1 MIEALMAILDPD
13 QSTDLPTKVLLVDD
27 EKEFIDTLAE
37 RLDTRGISAKVV
49 YSGEE
54 ALPVIK
60 SDPPEVVLLD
70 LKMPGM
76 DGMDVLRKIK
86 HEHPITEVII
96 YTGHGGDVE
105 KELSRELGV
114 FAYLQK
120 PVDIGVLT
128 DTMKAAYKKM
138 KRVSEI

>member
-1 MIEALMAILDPD
+1 MAILDSD
-13 QSTDLPTKVLLVDD
+13 QRTDLPAKVLLVDD

-37 RLDTRGISAKVV
+37 RLNTRGIDAKVV

-60 SDPPEVVLLD
+60 KEPPEVVLLD

-76 DGMDVLRKIK
+76 DGLDVLRKIK
-86 HEHPITEVII
+86 HEHPKTEVII
-96 YTGHGGDVE
+96 YTGHGGDME
-105 KELSRELGV
+105 KALSKELGV

-120 PVDIGVLT
+120 PVDIGVLI
-128 DTMKAAYKKM
+128 DAMKAAYKKM
-138 KRVSEI
+138 NKR

>member
-1 MIEALMAILDPD
+1 MANLDFDHSADFP
-13 QSTDLPTKVLLVDD
+13 SKVLLVDD

-37 RLDTRGISAKVV
+37 RLDTRGIRSKVV

-60 SDPPEVVLLD
+60 EDPPEVVLLD

-76 DGMDVLRKIK
+76 DGMEVLRKIK
-86 HEHPITEVII
+86 HEHPMTEVII

-120 PVDIGVLT
+120 PVDIGVLI
-128 DTMKAAYKKM
+128 DTMKAAYQKM

>member
-1 MIEALMAILDPD
+1 MKIL
-13 QSTDLPTKVLLVDD
+13 VVDD
-27 EKEFIDTLAE
+27 EALARE
-37 RLDTRGISAKVV
+37 RLLRLLGKLQPEAQCLQAD
-49 YSGEE
+49 SGEE
-54 ALPVIK
+54 ALALVEQCAP
-60 SDPPEVVLLD
+60 DLLLLD
-70 LKMPGM
+70 IRMPGM

-120 PVDIGVLT
+120 PVDIGVLI

>member
-1 MIEALMAILDPD
+1 MANLDSD
-13 QSTDLPTKVLLVDD
+13 HSTDLPNKVLLVDD

-60 SDPPEVVLLD
+60 KDPPEVVLLD

-105 KELSRELGV
+105 KALSRELGV
-114 FAYLQK
+114 YAYLQK
-120 PVDIGVLT
+120 PVDIGVLI

>member
-1 MIEALMAILDPD
+1 MANLDFDHSADFP
-13 QSTDLPTKVLLVDD
+13 SKVLLVDD

-37 RLDTRGISAKVV
+37 RLDTRGIRSKVV

-60 SDPPEVVLLD
+60 EDPPEVVLLD
-70 LKMPGM
+70 LKMPGI

-86 HEHPITEVII
+86 REHPMTEVII

-120 PVDIGVLT
+120 PVDISVLI
-128 DTMKAAYKKM
+128 DTMKAAYKRM
-138 KRVSEI
+138 KRLSEI